1 MIRNA
6 LQPWHLLVVLLVV
19 VVLFGSKKLPDAARS
34 VGKSLRIL
42 KSETKALRDEDA
54 QREQEREQ
62 EQAQEQTGR
71 RPGADVTS

>member
-6 LQPWHLLVVLLVV
+6 LQPWHLLVVLLVI

-42 KSETKALRDEDA
+42 KSETKALREEDA
-54 QREQEREQ
+54 QREQEQTGQR
-62 EQAQEQTGR
+62 TGR
-71 RPGADVTS
+71 RTGADVTS

>member
-42 KSETKALRDEDA
+42 KSETKALREEDA
-54 QREQEREQ
+54 QREQEWEQ
-62 EQAQEQTGR
+62 ERGQTGR
-71 RPGADVTS
+71 RTGADVTS

>member
-54 QREQEREQ
+54 QREREQ